1 MAATKV
7 LLFLSLFMLPLL
19 QCENSNSPL
28 KRVIYSLETLIGF
41 YRENYRDLNLDGLFG
56 LRALEGHLQ
65 LILAEHQNGSHTH
78 LSSDILSRLRTMA
91 SVSTLISNQAIEFVR
106 KDDEGYYNS
115 MSYVIGQPWNILH
128 KHRKLDQAL
137 RWTPKIYKSTKQ
149 FKIDEATS
157 DKCMAELT
165 GSNRSDKK
173 TCYIGKECL
182 DTMTMKGLTEYGIT
196 HQILW
201 TMLAEKTNCLQE
213 LNSLLGSSKG
223 TSTSAM
229 QQEFCTNNF
238 FEMAAVVHVYM
249 KGKIK
254 QDYQDLF
261 LEQQFVCPSL
271 GFYEFLKKEYL
282 DQVLSWQFPSGCF
295 GDPKGNVATSS
306 SEIRK
311 KPEMQN
317 MDGPLDMLPQNINYG
332 QQQQQ
337 QLQQQNSK
345 NIQSLQNN
353 NMDTLPHNRGQNI
366 QSSNIL
372 KSQFDQRVDTNSVY
386 SKNLN
391 NQNSNLVN
399 RLAANFNNP
408 IPGLNNGA
416 NNLQAPVGQQN
427 YNPNGANNLQAP
439 IGQQNYNPNGVNNLQ
454 APVGQ
459 QNNNPDGVHLNTL
472 APFLQQ
478 NIVNINNN
486 NDVNNPMQRRGQNSV
501 FPLPPSDTN
510 NLKNSKLYQG
520 LQPMGANVIKL
531 NDNIKP
537 NVIGQGQQRQLMS
550 ANENTAYVGRK
561 LLAEKEMK
569 DGCMA
574 HTTAVATGALV
585 MYLRYLIDP
594 GPLDLY
600 SSHHILQET
609 SRSLL
614 GQGLDQSPVI
624 GGDSRKVKQEGLIPV
639 KDPSINLN
647 PDPAEDGL
655 NPNEVVEDDEEED
668 EEEDE
673 YEDGEEDA
681 EEDDDD
687 PDYNND
693 AKNDDEFYPDGD
705 NTADSKKHPE
715 KKVVHF
721 GLRPKE
727 IEIKKNLYEGGEGD
741 YKENGKK
748 NNPEDAD
755 YTYYEE
761 DNHAKNSP
769 KKVVNAN
776 PIENNNI
783 DNNDIDNNNNNI
795 DIESDKDARV
805 NLINPNIDSEIVKEP
820 VTPTPPSMKT
830 VFVFFS
836 VCSMVILFFMFRFI
850 KKRRIHIRYHPR
862 DFLRL

>member
-1 MAATKV
+1 MRAAPKNDPI
-7 LLFLSLFMLPLL
+7 L
-19 QCENSNSPL
+19 NPL
-28 KRVIYSLETLIGF
+28 KGFFIFWINIALNKYLYCSTPDFALIEITF
-41 YRENYRDLNLDGLFG
+41 CFP
-56 LRALEGHLQ
+56 GHLQ
-65 LILAEHQNGSHTH
+65 LILAEHQNGSHAH

-91 SVSTLISNQAIEFVR
+91 SDSTLISNQAIEFVK

-115 MSYVIGQPWNILH
+115 MSYVIGQPWNVLH

-157 DKCMAELT
+157 DRCMAELT

-173 TCYIGKECL
+173 TCFIGKECL

-254 QDYQDLF
+254 HDYQDLF

-295 GDPKGNVATSS
+295 GDPKGNAATSS
-306 SEIRK
+306 SEIQK

-317 MDGPLDMLPQNINYG
+317 MDGPLDMLPQNMNYG
-332 QQQQQ
+332 QK
-337 QLQQQNSK
+337 QQQNSE

-353 NMDTLPHNRGQNI
+353 NMDSLPHNRGH
-366 QSSNIL
+366 QSSN
-372 KSQFDQRVDTNSVY
+372 QRVDTNSVY
-386 SKNLN
+386 NKNLN
-391 NQNSNLVN
+391 NQNLHLINK
-399 RLAANFNNP
+399 LAANFNNP

-416 NNLQAPVGQQN
+416 NNLLQAPVGQQN

-439 IGQQNYNPNGVNNLQ
+439 VGQQNYNQ
-454 APVGQ
+454 
-459 QNNNPDGVHLNTL
+459 DGVQLNTM

-478 NIVNINNN
+478 NNVNINNN
-486 NDVNNPMQRRGQNSV
+486 NDINNPVQRRGQNPL
-501 FPLPPSDTN
+501 FPLQPSDTN
-510 NLKNSKLYQG
+510 NFKNSKLYQG

-531 NDNIKP
+531 NDNVKP
-537 NVIGQGQQRQLMS
+537 NVIGQQRQLMS
-550 ANENTAYVGRK
+550 SNENIAYVGRK

-655 NPNEVVEDDEEED
+655 NPNEVVEDDEEDED
-668 EEEDE
+668 EDE

-681 EEDDDD
+681 EEDDD

-705 NTADSKKHPE
+705 ETEDNKKHPE

-761 DNHAKNSP
+761 DNHAKNNP

-783 DNNDIDNNNNNI
+783 DNNDIDNNNNNNNNI
-795 DIESDKDARV
+795 NIESDKDARV
-805 NLINPNIDSEIVKEP
+805 NLINPNVDREIVKEP
-820 VTPTPPSMKT
+820 VSPTPPSMKT